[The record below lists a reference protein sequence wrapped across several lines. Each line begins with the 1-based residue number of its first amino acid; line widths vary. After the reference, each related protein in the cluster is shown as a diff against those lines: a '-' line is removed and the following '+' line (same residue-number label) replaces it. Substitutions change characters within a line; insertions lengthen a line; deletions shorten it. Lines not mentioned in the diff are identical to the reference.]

1 MKNAQIVLY
10 MVLGLVIFLVFLS
23 LINLVVNLVPGNK
36 FISPTD
42 VTQYITNCLNLGL
55 TCSLYTAGLNSQTEP
70 TSYTEN
76 AFKNCLGDLSNK
88 FKGNKFTFT
97 NQQPQLQLNDE
108 TTSATISKLGE
119 MQNGNT
125 KKSLENFAAQNNDAF
140 KKIIEIKEKLLLNKG
155 ISKQI
160 QNLDTRYF
168 LNIYQI
174 DETKEAVII
183 TDKQS
188 KINEKEFKVLFV
200 S

>member
-10 MVLGLVIFLVFLS
+10 MVLGLVIFLVFLG

-36 FISPTD
+36 VISPTD

-76 AFKNCLGDLSNK
+76 AFKNCLGDLSQK

-97 NQQPQLQLNDE
+97 NTKPSLQLNDE
-108 TTSATISKLGE
+108 TSSATLSQLGE

-125 KKSLENFAAQNNDAF
+125 KKTLESFAAQNNVAF
-140 KKIIEIKEKLLLNKG
+140 RKINELKEKLLLNKG
-155 ISKQI
+155 KSKLI
-160 QNLDTRYF
+160 QNLDPRYF

-174 DETKEAVII
+174 DDSKEAVII

-188 KINEKEFKVLFV
+188 KINENEYKVLFV
-200 S
+200 N

>member
-10 MVLGLVIFLVFLS
+10 MVLGLVIFLIFLG

-55 TCSLYTAGLNSQTEP
+55 TCSLYTTGINSQTEP
-70 TSYTEN
+70 TLYTEN

-108 TTSATISKLGE
+108 TTSVTIQNLGN

-125 KKSLENFAAQNNDAF
+125 KKSLENFAAQNNVAL

-160 QNLDTRYF
+160 QNLDPRYF